1 MAKKVL
7 ITNASYGMY
16 SPKPMKRFHD
26 SGFTVTW
33 IKGASRQQILEAIP
47 EMDTLLVGVEPA
59 DAEIIAAGKNLK
71 VISKHGVGIDNI
83 DVAAAESR
91 GIKVTN
97 TPGANSDAVADF
109 TFGLLLDAARGI
121 TFGDRSLRAGQWPR
135 ISGASVYGKTL
146 GIIGLGAIGRGVALR
161 AKGFQMRLLG
171 YDVFWNEAFAQ
182 EHGIQRV
189 SLEQIYRESD
199 FITIHA
205 ALTNETRNMITMNQF
220 RMMKPSAI
228 LVNAARGSI
237 VNEADLY
244 TALSSG
250 IIQGAALDAFSVEPA
265 KNLPLFQL
273 DNVVVTPHLGA
284 FSKDAMTQMSI
295 MATENI
301 IQNV

>member
-16 SPKPMKRFHD
+16 SSEPMKRFHD
-26 SGFTVTW
+26 AGFTVTW

-47 EMDTLLVGVEPA
+47 EMDALLVGVEPA

-205 ALTNETRNMITMNQF
+205 ALTNETRNMITMDQL
-220 RMMKPSAI
+220 RMMKPSVI

-244 TALSSG
+244 TALSTG

-265 KNLPLFQL
+265 KDLPLFQL

>member
-47 EMDTLLVGVEPA
+47 EMDALLVGVEPA